1 VQVNKFVHEK
11 NAVSVEQALAA
22 RFKNVEDLIITTVLS
37 SLGV

>member
-11 NAVSVEQALAA
+11 NAVSVEQALAV
-22 RFKNVEDLIITTVLS
+22 RFKSVKDLIITTVLS